1 MIVGFF
7 FTISYKSVLRAM
19 MMNVY
24 YDNTI
29 ETIDDMLAS
38 ERTFMLASD
47 TILPHLLASDPRTK
61 VKALAER
68 VQYYKH
74 GTGVE
79 EEYRNLFEG

>member
-7 FTISYKSVLRAM
+7 ITMSYKSVLRAM

-24 YDNTI
+24 YDNTV
-29 ETIDDMLAS
+29 DDMLAS